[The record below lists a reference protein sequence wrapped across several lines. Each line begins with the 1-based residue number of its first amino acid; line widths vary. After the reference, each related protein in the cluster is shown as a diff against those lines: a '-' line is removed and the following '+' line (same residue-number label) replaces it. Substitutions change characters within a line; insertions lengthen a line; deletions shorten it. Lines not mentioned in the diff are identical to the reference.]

1 MKIFINIIILIS
13 VMYSSSLSLNG
24 FGGENTIIDPAGISL
39 GNSILFSGRPNGVVQ
54 SAMSTQYNSPLSK
67 IYIVNNYN
75 QLSILSAV
83 NYRHHIS
90 SIGFSF
96 PFKKLHLISIGLS
109 PKTRTDFSIS
119 QPQFK
124 FIPGSEN
131 VVPLAIKHY
140 YDLSGGISNLYI
152 GFSSGYFD
160 KIDFGFQWDILFGNL
175 FSDVTTNI
183 YNFDYDVENC
193 VTNPDGIYS
202 NEACINPIPNSS
214 SISNN
219 TYNFNGNSFTLD
231 GRTLFRLHEIAVS
244 ITLDATLDVTK
255 STLNNSLSAE
265 DDLESTDKL
274 AVGKFCFGYKFES
287 PSGAGLIIEIQ
298 KKMSGYNSL
307 ENQLFETKEPSS
319 TSLHGGAFKNFE
331 NSRISFWNTLTVRG
345 GFMVNQINH
354 ETYLV
359 EDNAVTIGLGLKF
372 LNNTNEVDI
381 SFSSGMRKT
390 ENQIYPD
397 EKYMN
402 INFAISSGDTWFKKI
417 RRK

>member
-1 MKIFINIIILIS
+1 MKIVINIIILIS

-202 NEACINPIPNSS
+202 NEACINMSPNSS
-214 SISNN
+214 SISKK
-219 TYNFNGNSFTLD
+219 TYNFKGNSFILD
-231 GRTLFRLHEIAVS
+231 GRTSFLLHEIAAS
-244 ITLDATLDVTK
+244 ITLDAPLYVTE
-255 STLNNSLSAE
+255 STLNNSLSGE

-274 AVGKFCFGYKFES
+274 AIGKFSFGYKFED
-287 PSGAGLIIEIQ
+287 PSGSGVIIEVQ
-298 KKMSGYNSL
+298 RNLSAYNSL
-307 ENQLFETKEPSS
+307 KNQLFETKEPSS
-319 TSLHGGAFKNFE
+319 KSLHGGTFKNFE
-331 NSRISFWNTLTVRG
+331 NSKMSFWNTLTIRG
-345 GFMVNQINH
+345 GFMINQINYG
-354 ETYLV
+354 TYLV
-359 EDNAVTIGLGLKF
+359 QDNAVTIGLGLKF
-372 LNNTNEVDI
+372 LNNTNELDL
-381 SFSSGMRKT
+381 SFSSGIRKT
-390 ENQIYPD
+390 ENEIHPD

-402 INFAISSGDTWFKKI
+402 INFGISSGDAWFEKI

>member
-202 NEACINPIPNSS
+202 NEACINMSPNSS
-214 SISNN
+214 SISKK
-219 TYNFNGNSFTLD
+219 TYNFNGNSFILD
-231 GRTLFRLHEIAVS
+231 GRTSFLLHEIAAS
-244 ITLDATLDVTK
+244 ITLDAPLYVTE
-255 STLNNSLSAE
+255 STLNNSLSGE

-274 AVGKFCFGYKFES
+274 AIGKFSFGYKFED
-287 PSGAGLIIEIQ
+287 PSGSGVIIEVQ
-298 KKMSGYNSL
+298 RNLSAYNSL
-307 ENQLFETKEPSS
+307 KNQLFETKEPSS
-319 TSLHGGAFKNFE
+319 KSLHGGTFKNFE
-331 NSRISFWNTLTVRG
+331 NSKMSFWNTLTIRG
-345 GFMVNQINH
+345 GFMINQINYG
-354 ETYLV
+354 TYLV
-359 EDNAVTIGLGLKF
+359 QDNAVTIGLGLKF
-372 LNNTNEVDI
+372 LNNTNELDL
-381 SFSSGMRKT
+381 SFSSGIRKT
-390 ENQIYPD
+390 ENEIHPD

-402 INFAISSGDTWFKKI
+402 INFGISSGDAWFEKI